1 MAETTKTTRTSTR
14 GGGSSGFSDEEK
26 AAMKERSKELKS
38 AKGTRGKS
46 DGRADLLAKV
56 AEMSASDREMAERID
71 AIVAE
76 VAPTLE
82 SRTWYGM
89 PAYAKDGKVLCF
101 FTPADKFKSRYA
113 TFGFNEDAAL
123 DEGTMWPASW
133 ALTKITKA
141 EEQRLAELIKR
152 AVG

>member
-1 MAETTKTTRTSTR
+1 MADTTTTRTSTR
-14 GGGSSGFSDEEK
+14 GTTGFSDEEK
-26 AAMKERSKELKS
+26 AAMKERAKELKA
-38 AKGTRGKS
+38 AKGKRGKT

-56 AEMSASDREMAERID
+56 AEMSAADREMAEQID

-89 PAYAKDGKVLCF
+89 PAYARDGKVLCY

-123 DEGTMWPASW
+123 DEGSMWPTSW

-141 EEQRLAELIKR
+141 DKMRLAELIKR